1 MSVVETA
8 TSVAEGVW
16 YMEKS
21 RGVYG
26 GGFSIDPV
34 YLFFLVNTMQVGVGI
49 LRAPR
54 VMAEDVGREGWIV
67 AILAALLVQFVM
79 VCIFYV
85 LRKYQSLS
93 LLEVGHI
100 LFGKTLNS
108 FLSILIGVY
117 YFLLGVLLLR
127 DFIGILQDFIFTAS
141 SPVFLYL
148 LFLYP
153 CYLILRGGI
162 SLLTRFSVVVL
173 LSTVWLMIFL
183 IYPYLNFQWEFM
195 LPLFQHEIKDY
206 AKATKDIMLDYFGFE
221 IVFFFYPLIAPKKKA
236 LLYASLGHWFT
247 TLVYFLIIVGATGM
261 YGSDM
266 LKHQSYPT
274 MDMFRLV
281 QLPFIERVE
290 IIGLSTWSM
299 LILLSVTGFILI
311 CGQSIQHIRK
321 GSFLSKPGTLTL
333 LIFLTLLFIPDRFLD
348 IDQVLL
354 YLGVIWVYV
363 LGVYTAAFVVLSYFR
378 KGTKKT

>member
-8 TSVAEGVW
+8 TSLAEGVW

-363 LGVYTAAFVVLSYFR
+363 LGVYMAAFVVLSYFR

>member
-1 MSVVETA
+1 
-8 TSVAEGVW
+8 
-16 YMEKS
+16 MEKS

>member
-1 MSVVETA
+1 
-8 TSVAEGVW
+8 
-16 YMEKS
+16 MEKS

-26 GGFSIDPV
+26 GEFSIDPV
-34 YLFFLVNTMQVGVGI
+34 YLFFLVNTMQVGIGI

-54 VMAEDVGREGWIV
+54 VMAEDVGREGWIAV
-67 AILAALLVQFVM
+67 ILAALLVQLIM

-85 LRKYQSLS
+85 LGKYQSLS

-108 FLSILIGVY
+108 ILSILICVY
-117 YFLLGVLLLR
+117 YFLLGVFLLR

-162 SLLTRFSVVVL
+162 SLLTRFSVVVF
-173 LSTVWLMIFL
+173 LSTVWLMVFL

-195 LPLFQHEIKDY
+195 LPLFQYEIKDY
-206 AKATKDIMLDYFGFE
+206 AKAIKDIALDYFGFE
-221 IVFFFYPLIAPKKKA
+221 IVFFFYPLIARRKKA
-236 LLYASLGHWFT
+236 LLYASLGHWFST
-247 TLVYFLIIVGATGM
+247 FVYFLIIVGATGM

-274 MDMFRLV
+274 MDMFRLA

-299 LILLSVTGFILI
+299 LILLSVAGFILI
-311 CGQSIQHIRK
+311 CGQSVQYIRK

-333 LIFLTLLFIPDRFLD
+333 LIFLTLLFAPDRFLD

-354 YLGVIWVYV
+354 YLGVIWMYV
-363 LGVYTAAFVVLSYFR
+363 MIAYTAAFVVLSYFR